1 MLSAPLFGFTL
12 GVSFAWMARHDIA
25 RGAQAALAG
34 RSLAIVALYAVLIFG
49 PACAYFLVLEPDW
62 AGAYLFDAGRRARL
76 VSVAG
81 TLLALVSVPAGFLA
95 AAPATRARR
104 SATVLR
110 LGAVA
115 ALAAVALT
123 LALFPRLAVR
133 ATYAEYHGDFGTE
146 AVTQSPLGW
155 GLLWVG
161 LVLGLAT
168 VYVTRVLAGGPR

>member
-12 GVSFAWMARHDIA
+12 GVSFAWIARHDIA

-34 RSLAIVALYAVLIFG
+34 RSLAIVALYAVLVFG

-76 VSVAG
+76 VSVTG

-110 LGAVA
+110 LAAVA

-123 LALFPRLAVR
+123 LALFPRLSVR
-133 ATYAEYHGDFGTE
+133 ATYAEYHSDFGTE
-146 AVTQSPLGW
+146 SVAQSPLGW
-155 GLLWVG
+155 GLLWIG
-161 LVLGLAT
+161 LILGLAT
-168 VYVTRVLAGGPR
+168 FYVSRALARGPR

>member
-1 MLSAPLFGFTL
+1 MLPAPLYGFTL
-12 GVSFAWMARHDIA
+12 GVLFAWLARHDIA

-34 RSLAIVALYAVLIFG
+34 RSLSIVALYTVLIFG

-81 TLLALVSVPAGFLA
+81 TLLALTSVPAGFLA

-104 SATVLR
+104 SASVAR
-110 LGAVA
+110 LGAIF

-123 LALFPRLAVR
+123 LALFPRLSIR
-133 ATYAEYHGDFGTE
+133 ATYAQYHGDFGTE
-146 AVTQSPLGW
+146 PVTGSPLGW
-155 GLLWVG
+155 GLLWIG
-161 LVLGLAT
+161 FVLALAT
-168 VYVTRVLAGGPR
+168 AFVARTLSRAPR

>member
-1 MLSAPLFGFTL
+1 MLPAPLFGFTL
-12 GVSFAWMARHDIA
+12 GVLFAWMARHDIA

-34 RSLAIVALYAVLIFG
+34 RSLAIVALYAVFVFG

-104 SATVLR
+104 APTVLR
-110 LGAVA
+110 VGAASALLTVA
-115 ALAAVALT
+115 FT
-123 LALFPRLAVR
+123 LALVPRLSVR

-146 AVTQSPLGW
+146 AVSASPLGW
-155 GLLWVG
+155 GLFWIA
-161 LVLGLAT
+161 LVLALAT
-168 VYVTRVLAGGPR
+168 AYVSRVLGETTR

>member
-1 MLSAPLFGFTL
+1 MLPAPLYGFTL
-12 GVSFAWMARHDIA
+12 GVLFAWTARQDIA

-34 RSLAIVALYAVLIFG
+34 RSLAIVALYAVLVFG

-81 TLLALVSVPAGFLA
+81 TLLALVSVPAGFLT

-104 SATVLR
+104 TTTVLR
-110 LGAVA
+110 LGSVSALLAVA
-115 ALAAVALT
+115 VT
-123 LALFPRLAVR
+123 LALVPRLSVR
-133 ATYAEYHGDFGTE
+133 ATYAEFHGDFGTE
-146 AVTQSPLGW
+146 AVAASPLGW

-168 VYVTRVLAGGPR
+168 FYVSRVLGQPTR

>member
-12 GVSFAWMARHDIA
+12 GVSFAWIARHDIA

-34 RSLAIVALYAVLIFG
+34 RSLAIVALYAVLVFG

-62 AGAYLFDAGRRARL
+62 AGAYLFDAGRRARF
-76 VSVAG
+76 VSVTG

-104 SATVLR
+104 SASVLR
-110 LGAVA
+110 LGAVS
-115 ALAAVALT
+115 ALASVALT
-123 LALFPRLAVR
+123 LGLFPRLSVR

-146 AVTQSPLGW
+146 SVAQSPLGW

-168 VYVTRVLAGGPR
+168 FYVSRVLARGPR

>member
-1 MLSAPLFGFTL
+1 VLPAPLFGFTL
-12 GVSFAWMARHDIA
+12 GVLFAWLARHDIA
-25 RGAQAALAG
+25 RGAQASLAG

-104 SATVLR
+104 GPSVAR
-110 LGAVA
+110 MGAIG

-123 LALFPRLAVR
+123 LALFPRLSVR
-133 ATYAEYHGDFGTE
+133 GTYAEYHGDFGTE
-146 AVTQSPLGW
+146 PVTQSPLGW
-155 GLLWVG
+155 GLVWVA
-161 LVLGLAT
+161 L
-168 VYVTRVLAGGPR
+168 VLAGSTAFVARTIGQADD

>member
-1 MLSAPLFGFTL
+1 MLPAPLFGFTL

-34 RSLAIVALYAVLIFG
+34 RSLAIVALYAVLVFG

-76 VSVAG
+76 VPVAG

-104 SATVLR
+104 SASVLR
-110 LGAVA
+110 LGAVT
-115 ALAAVALT
+115 ALAAVAVT
-123 LALFPRLAVR
+123 LALVPRLSVR
-133 ATYAEYHGDFGTE
+133 ATYAEFHGDFGTE
-146 AVTQSPLGW
+146 PVTQSPLGW
-155 GLLWVG
+155 GIFWVG

-168 VYVTRVLAGGPR
+168 LYVSRVLAESGR

>member
-34 RSLAIVALYAVLIFG
+34 RSLAIVALYAVLVFG

-123 LALFPRLAVR
+123 LALFPRLSVR

-146 AVTQSPLGW
+146 SVAQSPLGW
-155 GLLWVG
+155 GLLWIA
-161 LVLGLAT
+161 LVLALAT
-168 VYVTRVLAGGPR
+168 FYVSRVLARGPR